1 MVGCEMDGQT
11 GGRVMPVIADERGQE
26 HPTTGIHPV
35 HQQEVQGSGIRQL
48 SICLIIQNVIDKY
61 IDL

>member
-1 MVGCEMDGQT
+1 MVRCEMDGQT

-35 HQQEVQGSGIRQL
+35 HQQEVQGSDICQH
-48 SICLIIQNVIDKY
+48 SIFLIILNVIDKY
-61 IDL
+61 IEA